1 MLVVPVAEDSLE
13 AAVLE
18 KIHVPKKN
26 MDKFKKSHQTTVQW
40 LFYTENLLEIT
51 ANRNKILSI
60 RYYLHQRLL
69 YMMHQR
75 HEVQEYLCALRG
87 RMEISD
93 VRFAH
98 PTTALRLWPPRF
110 RAAGGTVLN
119 SSILPKHAHSTICI
133 PVKHLHQSS
142 YQPPNL
148 PHRCSRTRAT

>member
-18 KIHVPKKN
+18 KIHV
-26 MDKFKKSHQTTVQW
+26 
-40 LFYTENLLEIT
+40 
-51 ANRNKILSI
+51 LSI
-60 RYYLHQRLL
+60 RYYLHQQLL

-98 PTTALRLWPPRF
+98 PTTALRLWSPRF